1 MAREVLKSLNLN
13 IASAG
18 LKKDDKHN
26 TATLIGLDPIQTLNV
41 DKNSDLF
48 LLLSRMQDEVHNYTI
63 SYHKQIRSK
72 GAISSILDNI
82 RGIGE
87 KRKKQ
92 LLKRYKTISK
102 MKEATIENL
111 CDILPLDVANNLHKF
126 LEEYDRKNGIDGR

>member
-1 MAREVLKSLNLN
+1 M
-13 IASAG
+13 
-18 LKKDDKHN
+18 
-26 TATLIGLDPIQTLNV
+26 IGLDPIQTLNV